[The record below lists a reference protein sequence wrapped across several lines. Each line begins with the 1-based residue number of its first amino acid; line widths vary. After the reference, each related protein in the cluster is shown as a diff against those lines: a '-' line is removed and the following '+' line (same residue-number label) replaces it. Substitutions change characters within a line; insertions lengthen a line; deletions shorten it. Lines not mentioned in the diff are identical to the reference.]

1 MNQVYAAHISTICFD
16 AVVNNNADIEN
27 ALLSSNFKNIIK
39 REFFRRNDTLSYLY
53 FYTLVNRCY

>member
-1 MNQVYAAHISTICFD
+1 MNQVYAAHISTIYFD

-27 ALLSSNFKNIIK
+27 ALLSSNFINIIQ
-39 REFFRRNDTLSYLY
+39 REFFRRNYTLSYLY